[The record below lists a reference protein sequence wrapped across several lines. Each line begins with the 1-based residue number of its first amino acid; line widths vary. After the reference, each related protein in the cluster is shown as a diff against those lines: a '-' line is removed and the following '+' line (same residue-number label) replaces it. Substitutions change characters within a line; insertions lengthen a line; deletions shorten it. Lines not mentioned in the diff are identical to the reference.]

1 MFVVVIGG
9 GIVGTASAWF
19 LREAGH
25 EVTLIERRTGVAQE
39 TSLANGCQISTSHS
53 EPWANPSAPL
63 KILQWL
69 GKDDAPLLFR
79 LRPELHQWLWGLA
92 FLRECL
98 PHRQARNIRACVR
111 LALYSRAQLGELRRR
126 LAIEYDCQ
134 QRGILHFYTTPA
146 AFEASL
152 RPSALMRELGCD
164 RRSISAQEAVRIE
177 PALVSIGNRIA
188 GADYCAED
196 ESGDIAAFCV
206 ALAGHAAAAGVRFEF
221 DAEVARLL
229 HDGER
234 VSAVEMIGRDGWHHT
249 LRADAVVVAAGV
261 FSRAL
266 VAPLGVRLPLYPG
279 KGYSATYDIVDPA
292 RANSVSLTDDEY
304 KLAISRLG
312 NRLRVAGTAELNGY
326 ARDLNPRRCELLTRR
341 ARELFPGVCD
351 FERPRYWAGL
361 RPATPSNVPLI
372 GRTRVPNLYVN
383 TGHGTLGWTMG
394 VGSGKLIADIVS
406 GRATDIE
413 VPALP
418 KAST

>member
-1 MFVVVIGG
+1 MNVVVVGG

-19 LREAGH
+19 LRRVGH
-25 EVTLIERRTGVAQE
+25 DVTLIERQPGVAQE
-39 TSLANGCQISTSHS
+39 TSLANGCQISASHS
-53 EPWANPSAPL
+53 EPWANPDAPL

-69 GKDDAPLLFR
+69 GRADAPLLFR

-98 PHRQARNIRACVR
+98 PERFAANVRACVR
-111 LALYSRAQLGELRRR
+111 LALYSRAQLKQLRRE

-134 QRGILHFYTTPA
+134 ERGILHFFTTQ
-146 AFEASL
+146 ASFDGAQ
-152 RPSALMRELGCD
+152 RGAALMRELGCE
-164 RRSISAQEAVRIE
+164 RRAVDAQEAVRIE
-177 PALVSIGNRIA
+177 PALASIAGRIV
-188 GADYCAED
+188 GADYCADD
-196 ESGDIAAFCV
+196 ESGDVAAFTT
-206 ALAGHAAAAGVRFEF
+206 ALARHAAAAGVTFEF
-221 DAEVARLL
+221 GCEATRLQR
-229 HDGER
+229 DGDR
-234 VSAVEMIGRDGWHHT
+234 VTAVEAIGRDGWFRT
-249 LRADAVVVAAGV
+249 WRTDAVVVAAGV

-292 RANSVSLTDDEY
+292 RANTVSLTDDEC

-326 ARDLNPRRCELLTRR
+326 ARDLDPVRCDLLTRR

-372 GRTRVPNLYVN
+372 GRTRCTNLYVN

-394 VGSGKLIADIVS
+394 VGSGKLVADIVS

-418 KAST
+418 